1 MKFRLIFAAGL
12 LALGGCATYDY
23 TGGGS
28 GGYYRGAPAVQYRY
42 PPGYSPYFYGN
53 PYGLPYGYGAG
64 SIGLY
69 DYPVY
74 PVYRGG
80 GGYYYRQYDRVR
92 STVRRAR
99 TARSTTGRAPAA
111 RGRNNPTALQQP
123 AHRRRGRH
131 RVSAHRRGSFA
142 RSSGKPHRVLHAN
155 RFRRTL
161 TATWPTLGDIGGLR
175 SADDWLQARYSV

>member
-23 TGGGS
+23 TGAGS

-42 PPGYSPYFYGN
+42 PPGYSPYYYGN
-53 PYGLPYGYGAG
+53 PYGMPYGYGAG

-80 GGYYYRQYDRVR
+80 GYYYRPYDRR
-92 STVRRAR
+92 PQYRPPRPNGSF
-99 TARSTTGRAPAA
+99 
-111 RGRNNPTALQQP
+111 NNGQRPSGSRPQQP
-123 AHRRRGRH
+123 NRPPASGAQPPRISAPP
-131 RVSAHRRGSFA
+131 RVMREIQRQ
-142 RSSGKPHRVLHAN
+142 
-155 RFRRTL
+155 
-161 TATWPTLGDIGGLR
+161 TAPRNTREQIP
-175 SADDWLQARYSV
+175 

>member
-12 LALGGCATYDY
+12 LALSGCATYDY

-53 PYGLPYGYGAG
+53 PYGNPYGAG

-80 GGYYYRQYDRVR
+80 GGYYYRQNDRAHN
-92 STVRRAR
+92 TGRRAR
-99 TARSTTGRAPAA
+99 TARTTMARVRTAPAPMA
-111 RGRNNPTALQQP
+111 RVRSSPIVHRQP
-123 AHRRRGRH
+123 ALRRRGRRH
-131 RVSAHRRGSFA
+131 ASVRR
-142 RSSGKPHRVLHAN
+142 
-155 RFRRTL
+155 
-161 TATWPTLGDIGGLR
+161 LG
-175 SADDWLQARYSV
+175 

>member
-23 TGGGS
+23 TGAGS

-53 PYGLPYGYGAG
+53 PYGYPYGAG

-69 DYPVY
+69 GYPAY

-80 GGYYYRQYDRVR
+80 GYYYRPNDRRPQYRPPR
-92 STVRRAR
+92 PNGSFNNGPRPNGPRPQR
-99 TARSTTGRAPAA
+99 PSRPPAA
-111 RGRNNPTALQQP
+111 GAPPSQPPRIGAPPRVIREIQRQTAPRNTREQIP
-123 AHRRRGRH
+123 
-131 RVSAHRRGSFA
+131 
-142 RSSGKPHRVLHAN
+142 
-155 RFRRTL
+155 
-161 TATWPTLGDIGGLR
+161 
-175 SADDWLQARYSV
+175 

>member
-23 TGGGS
+23 TGAGS

-53 PYGLPYGYGAG
+53 PYGNPYGAG

-74 PVYRGG
+74 RG
-80 GGYYYRQYDRVR
+80 GGYYYRPNDRRPQYRPPR
-92 STVRRAR
+92 PNGSF
-99 TARSTTGRAPAA
+99 
-111 RGRNNPTALQQP
+111 NNGPRPNGPRPNGPRPQQP
-123 AHRRRGRH
+123 NRPPATGAPPSRPPPRIGAPP
-131 RVSAHRRGSFA
+131 RVIREIQRQ
-142 RSSGKPHRVLHAN
+142 
-155 RFRRTL
+155 
-161 TATWPTLGDIGGLR
+161 TAPRNTREQIP
-175 SADDWLQARYSV
+175 

>member
-12 LALGGCATYDY
+12 LALSGCATYDY
-23 TGGGS
+23 TGAGS

-53 PYGLPYGYGAG
+53 PYGNPYGAG

-80 GGYYYRQYDRVR
+80 GYYYRPNDRRPQYRPPR
-92 STVRRAR
+92 PNGSF
-99 TARSTTGRAPAA
+99 
-111 RGRNNPTALQQP
+111 NNGPRPNGPRPNGPRPQQP
-123 AHRRRGRH
+123 NRPPATGAPPSRPPPRIGAPP
-131 RVSAHRRGSFA
+131 RVIREIQRQ
-142 RSSGKPHRVLHAN
+142 
-155 RFRRTL
+155 
-161 TATWPTLGDIGGLR
+161 TAPRNTREQIP
-175 SADDWLQARYSV
+175 

>member
-23 TGGGS
+23 TGAGS

-42 PPGYSPYFYGN
+42 PPGYSPYSYGS
-53 PYGLPYGYGAG
+53 PYGYPYGAE

-80 GGYYYRQYDRVR
+80 GGYYYRQNDRR
-92 STVRRAR
+92 PQYRPPRPNGSFYGPRPNGPRPNGPR
-99 TARSTTGRAPAA
+99 P
-111 RGRNNPTALQQP
+111 QQP
-123 AHRRRGRH
+123 NRPPATGAPPSRPPPRIGAPP
-131 RVSAHRRGSFA
+131 RVIREIQRQ
-142 RSSGKPHRVLHAN
+142 
-155 RFRRTL
+155 
-161 TATWPTLGDIGGLR
+161 TAPRNTRQQIP
-175 SADDWLQARYSV
+175 

>member
-23 TGGGS
+23 TGAGS

-42 PPGYSPYFYGN
+42 PPGYSPYYYGN
-53 PYGLPYGYGAG
+53 PYGMPYGYGAG

-80 GGYYYRQYDRVR
+80 GYYYREYDRR
-92 STVRRAR
+92 PQYRPPRPNGSF
-99 TARSTTGRAPAA
+99 
-111 RGRNNPTALQQP
+111 NNGQRPGGSRPQQP
-123 AHRRRGRH
+123 NRPPATGAQPRIGAPP
-131 RVSAHRRGSFA
+131 RVIREIQRQ
-142 RSSGKPHRVLHAN
+142 
-155 RFRRTL
+155 
-161 TATWPTLGDIGGLR
+161 TAPRNTREQIP
-175 SADDWLQARYSV
+175 